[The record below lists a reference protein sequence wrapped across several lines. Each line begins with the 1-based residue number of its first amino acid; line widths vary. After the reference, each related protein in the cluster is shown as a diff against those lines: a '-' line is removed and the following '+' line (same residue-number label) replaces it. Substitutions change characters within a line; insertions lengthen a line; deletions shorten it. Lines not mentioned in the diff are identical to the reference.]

1 MPLLTALAHFDSPL
15 SLIHPLHSAMLG
27 IVTADHHVYL
37 CNTQT
42 QSIDKLLHL
51 NVPDD
56 ADVLYAFD
64 SHSARLLFGLRE
76 GKILHM
82 IDARHK
88 KLINRFELDQQSPTS
103 ISFSPDG
110 SHFVCGTDQGRVL
123 LWRCDSTTLVARL
136 HSFPEFTSLYVRPKT
151 NFVSALA
158 FEGKQLATS
167 GYGGSIVVTDY
178 QSQTQTKR
186 FHPGTMRIN
195 ALLFYKN
202 TLIAGNQEGT
212 LLKIDRSGKHPNQRL
227 PLPHGPIR
235 YLFRTGTAPYALAV
249 YEHRYVSLVNLET
262 MKIVQERYIEL
273 DEPIVCAGMGE
284 EDNHIYLATA
294 TGKFYLC
301 DLLPLGRLESLID
314 SKSYAEA
321 YRYCDRE
328 PLLQNTPPHQ
338 TLETIFNDT
347 LHAAQSALE
356 KGQTAQAAALLEP
369 FQAAKSKEIGA
380 LNNAFS
386 YLKRFTYLFEN
397 QKFSPFYGL
406 SEQYPQLQSTALFKQ
421 AEKVWAERFTMA
433 QKLMLVGHIKEA
445 QAAVE
450 PFAAV
455 NNKRA
460 LIQLLLHHIDVLKAY
475 SKALHEHDYPELAQ
489 LTQRYPVLRKL
500 SSYLQLNEMAGEH
513 SNAIVEALKS
523 RSFDQ
528 ARSLLHKLNGMVQYE
543 EEYAHLKNYVALA
556 SSLEHAMINGHWRS
570 AYQLLD
576 AHPEL
581 MALPWAQELETQWD
595 DKLRQ
600 CETFAIRGD
609 VSEIKNTLG
618 NLINLPNRHER
629 IGDLLRMAYQVQLKS
644 LMLND
649 PQLFSAGAEHYCD
662 VFGIDTELRHLL
674 KKAQRR
680 KIQVGIDPQRMH
692 PKKRDQWLMAARTL
706 ADRIA

>member
-1 MPLLTALAHFDSPL
+1 MPLLTPLAHFDSPL
-15 SLIHPLHSAMLG
+15 ALIHPLHSAMLG
-27 IVTADHHVYL
+27 IVTLDHHVYL
-37 CNTQT
+37 CDTQT
-42 QSIDKLLHL
+42 RSIDKLLHL

-64 SHSARLLFGLRE
+64 SHSTRLLFGLKE

-82 IDARHK
+82 IDARQK

-103 ISFSPDG
+103 LSFSPDG

-186 FHPGTMRIN
+186 FHPGTMKIN

-235 YLFRTGTAPYALAV
+235 YLFRTGTPPYALAV
-249 YEHRYVSLVNLET
+249 YEHHYVSLINLET
-262 MKIVQERYIEL
+262 MKTVQERYIEL
-273 DEPIVCAGMGE
+273 DEPITCASKGE
-284 EDNHIYLATA
+284 DGHLYLGTA
-294 TGKFYLC
+294 TGKLYLC
-301 DLLPLGRLESLID
+301 DLVPLSRLESLID

-321 YRYCDRE
+321 YRYCDQE

-338 TLETIFNDT
+338 MLESIFADVMR
-347 LHAAQSALE
+347 AAQNALE
-356 KGQTAQAAALLEP
+356 KGQTAQAAELLKP
-369 FQAAKSKEIGA
+369 FQTAKSQEIGA
-380 LNNAFS
+380 LNSAFS

-406 SEQYPQLQSTALFKQ
+406 AEQYPPLQSTPLFKQ
-421 AEKVWAERFTMA
+421 AEKLWTERFIMA
-433 QKLMLVGHIKEA
+433 QKLMLVSHIKEA
-445 QAAVE
+445 RSAVE

-455 NNKRA
+455 NSKRP
-460 LIQLLLHHIDVLKAY
+460 LIQLLLHNIDVLKTY
-475 SKALHEHDYPELAQ
+475 SKALHEHDYSELVR
-489 LTQRYPVLRKL
+489 LTQRYPALRKL
-500 SSYLQLNEMAGEH
+500 PSYLQLNEMAGEH
-513 SNAIVEALKS
+513 SQAIVEALKS
-523 RSFDQ
+523 KSFDQ
-528 ARSLLHKLNGMVQYE
+528 ARSLLHKLGGMIQYE
-543 EEYAHLKNYVALA
+543 EEYAHLKNYIALA
-556 SSLEHAMINGHWRS
+556 SNLEHAISNAHWRS

-576 AHPEL
+576 THPEL
-581 MALPWAQELETQWD
+581 MILPWAEELETQWD

-609 VSEIKNTLG
+609 VSAIKKTLG

-629 IGDLLRMAYQVQLKS
+629 IGDLLRMGYQVQLKA
-644 LMLND
+644 LLLND
-649 PQLFSAGAEHYCD
+649 PQLFSEGAEHYCD
-662 VFGIDTELRHLL
+662 VFGIDTELRQLL
-674 KKAQRR
+674 KKAQRH
-680 KIQVGIDPQRMH
+680 KIQIGIDPQRMH
-692 PKKRDQWLMAARTL
+692 PKKRDQWLMSARTL